1 MLRRFF
7 EFPRRHASPRGA
19 ERPRAGAESPIAL
32 LFLTALSGACADVE
46 RTRTLDPALVGMDET
61 VAPIYDDG
69 QLQIFEVK
77 AEMELPLAAPDP
89 ESASALD
96 DTSPEPYG
104 RQPWITVGD
113 VRVQITWTL
122 SNLDTE
128 NHNVEILIDPW
139 NEFGRYW
146 PGVAVVDADAGETV
160 PNPSGIDIMYEL
172 PGLDDPRES
181 RIRGTFTFDDLEELA
196 TDFATVMNI
205 IENVE
210 PPADPS
216 EAEEDPRVGLVNHA
230 FHQNNHTGRD
240 IVTDGYVPEIVAGL
254 AGFDFGLRTREP
266 ANVALEIVVEV
277 VDTGNERVLE
287 LDSDDPVLEVP
298 ADYITIGG

>member
-1 MLRRFF
+1 MIFLLL
-7 EFPRRHASPRGA
+7 
-19 ERPRAGAESPIAL
+19 AGFSA
-32 LFLTALSGACADVE
+32 GCADVE
-46 RTRTLDPALVGMDET
+46 KTHTLDPALVGMDKD

-69 QLQIFEVK
+69 ETQIFEVK
-77 AEMELPLAAPDP
+77 AEMELPLVAPDA
-89 ESASALD
+89 ESQAALGE
-96 DTSPEPYG
+96 TSPEPYG
-104 RQPWITVGD
+104 RQPWITVDD

-122 SNLDTE
+122 SNLDAET
-128 NHNVEILIDPW
+128 HNVEVLIDPW

-146 PGVAVVDADAGETV
+146 PGVAVVDADAGDSV

-172 PGLDDPRES
+172 PGLDDPRAS

-210 PPADPS
+210 PPADAT
-216 EAEEDPRVGLVNHA
+216 EAEDDPRVGLVNHA

-240 IVTDGYVPEIVAGL
+240 IVTDGYVPEVIAGL
-254 AGFDFGLRTREP
+254 TGFDFGLRTRER

-277 VDTGNERVLE
+277 VDTGNRRVLE
-287 LDSDDPVLEVP
+287 PDSNDPPLEVP
-298 ADYITIGG
+298 ADYITVGG